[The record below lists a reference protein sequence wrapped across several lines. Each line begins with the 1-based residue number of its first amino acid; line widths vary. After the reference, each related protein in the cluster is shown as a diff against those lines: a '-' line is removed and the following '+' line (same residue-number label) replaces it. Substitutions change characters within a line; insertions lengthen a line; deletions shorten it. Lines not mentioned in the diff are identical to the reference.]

1 MRILANDGIPEEVKN
16 DLEGLGFEVKEVR
29 VAHEQLVNYTSKN
42 EIEILLLQQGT
53 LLNKKM
59 IDEMSHLKAIV
70 FAGTSIDL
78 DSIDYIKSC
87 GIKVIWAEEAL
98 SNATAELVF
107 AHLFS
112 GCRLLQES
120 NRNMPL
126 EGDASFKSLQQSYS
140 NGIELAGKTL
150 GIIGLNTAGEK
161 VAQKALA
168 LGMNV
173 LYTDA
178 SVPEIKA
185 DFVLPNGIHFRV
197 DLASTDMHRLLH
209 DSHFVTIH
217 TKHYQKY
224 ILDKEAFSHAHN
236 LIGVINCAYPE
247 AVNEVD
253 LVDVVNAETVLFAGI
268 DRFEEEPHPAIQ
280 VLMQP
285 AFSLSPNINASTD
298 ESKVLIWDEIFEKMQ
313 VLRK

>member
-1 MRILANDGIPEEVKN
+1 MRILANDGIPEEVKI

-53 LLNKKM
+53 LLNKAM
-59 IDEMSHLKAIV
+59 IDELSFLKAIV
-70 FAGTSIDL
+70 FAGTQIDL
-78 DSIDYIKSC
+78 DIIDYIKGC

-112 GCRLLQES
+112 GARLLQEA

-140 NGIELAGKTL
+140 SGIELAGKTL
-150 GIIGLNTAGEK
+150 GIIGLNAAGEK

-173 LYTDA
+173 LYADST
-178 SVPEIKA
+178 VPSLKA
-185 DFVLPNGIHFRV
+185 EFVLPNGIHFPV
-197 DLASTDMHRLLH
+197 NLESTDMHRLLH
-209 DSHFVTIH
+209 DSHFITIH

-236 LIGVINCAYPE
+236 LIGVINCAYAE

-253 LVDVVNAETVLFAGI
+253 LVDLINAETILFAGI

-285 AFSLSPNINASTD
+285 AFSLSPNINGATD
-298 ESKVLIWDEIFEKMQ
+298 ESKMLIWDEIFEKIQIM
-313 VLRK
+313 RK

>member
-1 MRILANDGIPEEVKN
+1 MRILANDGIPVEMKEA
-16 DLEGLGFEVKEVR
+16 LEQLGFEVKEVR
-29 VAHEQLVNYTSKN
+29 VAHEQLANYTLQN
-42 EIEILLLQQGT
+42 QIDVLLIQQGT
-53 LLNKKM
+53 LLSKSL
-59 IDEMSHLKAIV
+59 IDQLTHLTAIV
-70 FAGTSIDL
+70 MAGAQINL
-78 DSIDYIKSC
+78 EIVDYCKEN

-112 GCRLLQES
+112 CCRLLQES

-126 EGDASFKSLQQSYS
+126 EGDASFKMLQQSYS

-150 GIIGLNTAGEK
+150 GIIGMNSAGEK

-168 LGMNV
+168 LGMHV
-173 LYTDA
+173 LYHD
-178 SVPEIKA
+178 SLVPTLQAE
-185 DFVLPNGIHFRV
+185 FVLPNGVHFPVNLQSV
-197 DLASTDMHRLLH
+197 DRHKVLH
-209 DSHFVTIH
+209 DSHFLTVH
-217 TKHYQKY
+217 TQHFQKY
-224 ILDKEAFSHAHN
+224 ILDREAFEQAHH
-236 LIGVINCAYPE
+236 LMGVINCAYPE

-253 LVDVVNAETVLFAGI
+253 LVDKVNDETILFAGI

-298 ESKVLIWDEIFEKMQ
+298 ESNVLIWEEIYDRIQ
-313 VLRK
+313 ILRK